1 MRGVRSGAIGLVV
14 PTIDNAIFDEVNQA
28 FCEAVGEQDF
38 TILLSS
44 HGYDLEKEYTI
55 QRKFLE
61 HRFRCV
67 VPIGFDHS
75 EKTCLLLDRHKIWS

>member
-28 FCEAVGEQDF
+28 FYEAAGEQDF

-44 HGYDLEKEYTI
+44 HGYDLEKNT
-55 QRKFLE
+55 RSGANSLNTGSDVW
-61 HRFRCV
+61 FRSAS
-67 VPIGFDHS
+67 IIR
-75 EKTCLLLDRHKIWS
+75 T